1 MRRQSFRH
9 GLWIALLLLLTG
21 WAVAPNAR
29 AQFRSDESSSV
40 PDTIR
45 SLAPAPPTDVRSLDR
60 YVRDADDL
68 RPAGLPREA
77 SARYDPTLSPGQKL
91 LWGTVGVIVH
101 AVCDD
106 NELTPVT
113 SVPPSVLDVRERTCI
128 HCERMGDRATDAVW
142 EGLFSR
148 DP

>member
-1 MRRQSFRH
+1 MRRQSLRH
-9 GLWIALLLLLTG
+9 GLWIVLLLLAGGSGALD
-21 WAVAPNAR
+21 AR
-29 AQFRSDESSSV
+29 AQFRSAESSSA
-40 PDTIR
+40 PDTMR
-45 SLAPAPPTDVRSLDR
+45 SLAPAPLTDDRSLDR

-68 RPAGLPREA
+68 RPAGLRREG
-77 SARYDPTLSPGQKL
+77 SVRYDPTLSPGQKL

-128 HCERMGDRATDAVW
+128 HCERMGDRATDAVV

-148 DP
+148 NP